1 MSKACLVDTTKCIG
15 CRACQ
20 VACKGWNELA
30 AEETKCSGTGG
41 GYENPPALSTKTYTR
56 ITFHEITHAD
66 GRLRR
71 CVFAKR
77 QCMHCR
83 EPGCVSACP
92 VKALVKTPQGGVVWN
107 EDLCMGC
114 RYCLIACPF
123 DIPKFEFDQ
132 PVPSI
137 RKCTFCTDRIREEP
151 PAGVQ
156 VNDEP
161 ISGESL
167 ERLQDCRRSPACA
180 TSCPTGAIKFGE
192 REGLLDE
199 ARARIYRNPNRYVHH
214 IYGEREVG
222 GTDWLY
228 LASVPFEELGFPGD
242 LPNRPIPEFA
252 KGFLDAVAPVAILG
266 ASLGA
271 GLYWS
276 AQRRRA
282 VAEAKDAAEHVEEQS

>member
-30 AEETKCSGTGG
+30 AEETVFSGTGG

-56 ITFHEITHAD
+56 ITFHEITKAD
-66 GRLRR
+66 GGLER

-83 EPGCVSACP
+83 QPGCVSACP
-92 VKALVKTPQGGVVWN
+92 VKALVKTPQGGVVWD

-123 DIPKFEFDQ
+123 DVPKFEFDQ
-132 PVPSI
+132 PIPSI
-137 RKCTFCTDRIREEP
+137 QKCTFCTDRIQEKAP
-151 PAGVQ
+151 SGVR
-156 VNDEP
+156 VNGKP

-167 ERLQDCRRSPACA
+167 ERFGDCQRTPACA
-180 TSCPTGAIKFGE
+180 RSCPTEAIKFGS
-192 REGLLDE
+192 REELLDE
-199 ARARIYRNPNRYVHH
+199 ARARIYGSPARYVRH

-228 LASVPFEELGFPGD
+228 LASVPFSELGFPTD
-242 LPNRPIPEFA
+242 LPSRPIPEFA
-252 KGFLDAVAPVAILG
+252 RGFLDAVAPVAILG
-266 ASLGA
+266 AGLGA

-282 VAEAKDAAEHVEEQS
+282 VAEAESATERDQGQS